1 MRPFAPVR
9 PVAAAVL
16 AVSIC
21 SMAASPAASFAQT
34 CDPDTEARL
43 AFIEQRLEEA
53 QPKERL
59 WWRSWMTV
67 FVFGVGWGITNG
79 VLEDNNEQA
88 AADYVNAAKSVLG
101 IADLTLR
108 PHVGRFGAAPIRAI
122 PKTSPESC
130 RERLRV
136 AEKHLEEASDA
147 ASMRWSWQRHLWSL
161 TLNLG
166 AAVAIAEGA
175 DEPERGWQDF
185 AISETS
191 AELHIWTHP
200 TRIAD
205 GWDEYRTKFSGA
217 PAAVAPSTLRFAAM
231 PGGGVGVV
239 WRF

>member
-1 MRPFAPVR
+1 MRPLVPVR
-9 PVAAAVL
+9 TAVAAVL
-16 AVSIC
+16 AASIL
-21 SMAASPAASFAQT
+21 ASPAASLAQT

-53 QPKERL
+53 QPNERL

-67 FVFGVGWGITNG
+67 FAFGVGWSITNG

-88 AADYVNAAKSVLG
+88 VADYVNAAKSVLG

-108 PHVGRFGAAPIRAI
+108 PHVGRHGAAPIRAI

-136 AEKHLEEASDA
+136 AERHLEKASDA

-166 AAVAIAEGA
+166 AAVAVAEAA
-175 DEPERGWQDF
+175 DEPERAWQEF
-185 AISETS
+185 AISEVS

-200 TRIAD
+200 TRNAD
-205 GWDEYRTKFSGA
+205 GWEEYRTKFSGA
-217 PAAVAPSTLRFAAM
+217 PVAIAPSTVRFAAM
-231 PGGGVGVV
+231 PGGGLGVV
-239 WRF
+239 WKF